1 MRTALIIV
9 VYSIVNTLIISNGGD
24 NFWTGW
30 WMGLSFMFVYQTLD
44 IISKTKSKHD
54 KYKEWAD
61 KLNRGEKL

>member
-1 MRTALIIV
+1 MKTAIFII
-9 VYSIVNTLIISNGGD
+9 VYSIVNTLIIFNGGD
-24 NFWTGW
+24 KFWTGW

-44 IISKTKSKHD
+44 IISKRKSKHD